1 MFKRRNYLST
11 APILFFS
18 LILCVSCMQQ
28 TESAVSATIT
38 PTNQPEQVKLAI
50 QEITATPQ
58 PSQTSTYI
66 LSVEDIIATLPSQTP
81 VPTENP
87 NDPLSVTFPTP
98 LPTDDLAWRP
108 PLYEIPW
115 APGPQDHFYF
125 SRPIAVNT
133 VNWPLPNYRYG
144 VTFFGPDI
152 VHSGIDIAAPRGTPV
167 LAAGAG
173 RVVWAGTGL
182 YFGIYNPNDPYGLA
196 VVIEHDFGYDSSQ
209 LFTVYGHMDRI
220 DVSLGDELAMH
231 DTIGIVGDTG
241 FTTGPHLHFEV
252 RVGVNNFFQTRN
264 PELWIA
270 PPQGWGIMVGR
281 ILNERNGA
289 IEKLE
294 VTVNS
299 LESRRTWRNY
309 TYTMLGIKSDPFYQE
324 NFVIGDLPAGE
335 YQISF
340 TYEEQNYAQII
351 TINPGVVSF
360 FQFQPKAG
368 FTFTPPGDA
377 STFTFP

>member
-1 MFKRRNYLST
+1 MNKHFLRYTALLWILLASLVACAQPTETTLDITMAST
-11 APILFFS
+11 SIPVLA
-18 LILCVSCMQQ
+18 QE
-28 TESAVSATIT
+28 T
-38 PTNQPEQVKLAI
+38 QPEPS
-50 QEITATPQ
+50 ATPQ
-58 PSQTSTYI
+58 PSHTPTHI
-66 LSVEDIIATLPSQTP
+66 LSVEDIIATLPSQTA
-81 VPTENP
+81 VPADNKT
-87 NDPLSVTFPTP
+87 DLLSVSFPTP

-115 APGPQDHFYF
+115 APGPHDHFYF
-125 SRPIAVNT
+125 YRPIAVNT

-182 YFGIYNPNDPYGLA
+182 YFGIFNPDDPYGLA
-196 VVIEHDFGYDSSQ
+196 VVIEHDFGYDGSQ
-209 LFTVYGHMDRI
+209 LYTVYGHMDRI
-220 DVSLGDELAMH
+220 DVALGEELDVH
-231 DTIGIVGDTG
+231 DPIGIVGDTG
-241 FTTGPHLHFEV
+241 FTTGPHLHFEI
-252 RVGVNNFFQTRN
+252 RIGSNNFFQTRN

-270 PPQGWGIMVGR
+270 PPQGWGILVGR
-281 ILNERNGA
+281 ILNERNGP

-294 VTVNS
+294 VTINS

-309 TYTMLGIKSDPFYQE
+309 TYTMLGIKSDPHYQE

-340 TYEEQNYAQII
+340 TYDEQNYAQVIEI
-351 TINPGVVSF
+351 TPGIVSF
-360 FQFQPKAG
+360 FQFQPNAG
-368 FTFTPPGDA
+368 FTFTPPGDTKVFA
-377 STFTFP
+377 FP